1 MNDES
6 RNEEFRGEFRHDH
19 AAITYVLTQDAHAQ
33 AVKEDVSGWQFAV
46 SAGILGWVLDAF
58 DFFLII
64 FLVDTLANNFHVDKK
79 EIVFTITLT
88 LAMRP
93 VGALLFGS
101 LADRYGRKLPL
112 IACVLYFSTI
122 TACSAYAPAFWIF
135 VLLRAL
141 YGVGM
146 GGYWGIGASM
156 AMESAPR
163 KWRGVLSGLMQ
174 SGYPMGYLFAAV
186 AIEAVLPRV
195 GWKPTFLCGFV
206 LALIVTALTIKA
218 PEPAAWVQHRAHT
231 FRSLFRAL
239 LEHKGSFAYLLVL
252 MMLMNSLSH
261 GTQDL
266 YPDFLKSVHHLSQTT
281 VAHLAI
287 LYNLG
292 AITAALIV
300 GHLSERIGR
309 RYSVMIAL
317 VVCVIAIPGWAFGA
331 SVTALMVGSIVMQ
344 AGVQGAWGVI
354 PAHLVELSP
363 DSVRSLFPGL
373 VYQLGVLLAS
383 PAVSVEYLLR
393 DRLGYQ
399 GALCAFEG
407 AVILALFFAFAFG
420 KERRGK
426 DFRATT
432 PI

>member
-1 MNDES
+1 
-6 RNEEFRGEFRHDH
+6 
-19 AAITYVLTQDAHAQ
+19 
-33 AVKEDVSGWQFAV
+33 
-46 SAGILGWVLDAF
+46 
-58 DFFLII
+58 
-64 FLVDTLANNFHVDKK
+64 
-79 EIVFTITLT
+79 
-88 LAMRP
+88 
-93 VGALLFGS
+93 
-101 LADRYGRKLPL
+101 
-112 IACVLYFSTI
+112 
-122 TACSAYAPAFWIF
+122 
-135 VLLRAL
+135 
-141 YGVGM
+141 
-146 GGYWGIGASM
+146 
-156 AMESAPR
+156 
-163 KWRGVLSGLMQ
+163 
-174 SGYPMGYLFAAV
+174 MGYLFAAV
-186 AIEAVLPRV
+186 AIELVLPRV

-206 LALIVTALTIKA
+206 LALIITALTIKA
-218 PEPAAWVQHRAHT
+218 PEPAAWVQHRVHT
-231 FRSLFRAL
+231 FRSLFGAL
-239 LEHKGSFAYLLVL
+239 LDHKGSFAYLLVL

-266 YPDFLKSVHHLSQTT
+266 YPDFLKSVHHLSRDT
-281 VAHLAI
+281 VSHLAI
-287 LYNLG
+287 FYNLG

-309 RYSVMIAL
+309 RYSMMMAL
-317 VVCVIAIPGWAFGA
+317 GVCVVAIPGWAFGA

-407 AVILALFFAFAFG
+407 AIILALFFAFAFG

-432 PI
+432 SV